1 MLVPNNKSKIVS
13 YKQFPYVMMLVCAIG
28 GSSTHPGI
36 CAEQPDNPQSESSD
50 KPKSELLAKPS
61 GAEVNQHNVQL
72 KPASGTEEKN
82 NKDTAAAVNR
92 IPGVNVQA
100 KDLQPPAPEEPIRGF
115 HPIKKMLQPI
125 IRLQKNTMQ
134 LQQQIMK
141 LAGPIA
147 SLQPSMLG
155 LQKKMT
161 SVESKMG
168 NMQGRIVDVGSSI
181 DGVGT
186 RVDNVGSQ
194 MNKISNQ
201 MTDVRSDLSRM
212 QNEINR
218 LNVPLKAL
226 QKPLVDVAQPLETVD
241 QKLEKLA
248 ALLTTVLFT
257 IFAAAV
263 IIAVGTP
270 IAAIL
275 IYRNRRR
282 LFPDMPDGDFPLPK
296 QVDRKQTL
304 HPKNT

>member
-1 MLVPNNKSKIVS
+1 MLVPNNKSNLLLF
-13 YKQFPYVMMLVCAIG
+13 KQFSYVLLFACAIG
-28 GSSTHPGI
+28 GSSNFPGLS
-36 CAEQPDNPQSESSD
+36 AEPPDNPQSQSVN
-50 KPKSELLAKPS
+50 KPNA
-61 GAEVNQHNVQL
+61 AEVNQHNVLL
-72 KPASGTEEKN
+72 KPATDVEEKN

-92 IPGVNVQA
+92 IPGANLQA

-125 IRLQKNTMQ
+125 IRLQKNTIQ

-141 LAGPIA
+141 LEGPIA

-161 SVESKMG
+161 SVEHKMG
-168 NMQGRIVDVGSSI
+168 GMQGRIIDVGTSI

-194 MNKISNQ
+194 MGQISKQ
-201 MTDVRSDLSRM
+201 MTDVRSDLSKM

-226 QKPLVDVAQPLETVD
+226 QKPLIDVAQPLETVD

-248 ALLTTVLFT
+248 ALLTTILFT
-257 IFAAAV
+257 IFAAAG

-282 LFPDMPDGDFPLPK
+282 LFPDMPDGEFPVPK